1 MSEHEP
7 KKLLI
12 VYILEIMQKHSD
24 RYHTLTQ
31 QEIVNLLE
39 SEYSVTADRKTVR
52 RNLSKLMEAGF
63 PIRYQGS
70 TTDTKEFRRRGKDG
84 KDQTILTNWF
94 YNHNIL
100 LDSLLRIFGA

>member
-12 VYILEIMQKHSD
+12 VNILEIMQKHSD

-52 RNLSKLMEAGF
+52 RNLSKLME
-63 PIRYQGS
+63 
-70 TTDTKEFRRRGKDG
+70 T
-84 KDQTILTNWF
+84 
-94 YNHNIL
+94 
-100 LDSLLRIFGA
+100 